1 MVSTQTSLNKSSG
14 FTLIE
19 LIIVVAIIGV
29 LAAIAYPNYQNYVIK
44 TKRAD
49 MMSEMQN
56 IAQQIERQ
64 KLSLGQYSDVVTTEM
79 TGNYPRQG
87 TALYTISLSNPLTSD
102 WLITAVPKTGAQMA
116 NDGTL
121 TLNSTGV
128 KCRDTT
134 CGMNDEW
141 RQ

>member
-1 MVSTQTSLNKSSG
+1 MVNTQVICKKSSG

-19 LIIVVAIIGV
+19 LMIVVAVIGI
-29 LAAIAYPNYQNYVIK
+29 LAAIAYPSYQNYVIK

-64 KLSLGQYSDVVTTEM
+64 KLSLGKYSSVSTTGL

-87 TALYTISLSNPLTSD
+87 TALYSVSLSTPLSKD
-102 WLITAVPKTGAQMA
+102 WKITAAPIAGTQMA
-116 NDGTL
+116 NDKTL
-121 TLNSTGV
+121 TLDSKGV
-128 KCRDTT
+128 KCRDTA

-141 RQ
+141 KN

>member
-1 MVSTQTSLNKSSG
+1 MNIFNTQKG

-19 LIIVVAIIGV
+19 MMIVVVIIGI
-29 LAAIAYPNYQNYVIK
+29 LAAIAYPSYQRYVIQ

-56 IAQQIERQ
+56 IASQIESK
-64 KLSLGQYSDVVTTEM
+64 KLALGKYSSVSTTGF

-87 TALYTISLSNPLTSD
+87 TALYTVAIAPSPLTAE
-102 WLITAVPKTGAQMA
+102 WTITATPKTTGQM
-116 NDGTL
+116 NGDGNL
-121 TLNSTGV
+121 TLNYQGK
-128 KCRDTT
+128 KCRGTS
-134 CGMNDEW
+134 CGIGDQW